1 LNQEL
6 SERLRQVRERVATAA
21 LRVGRDPQEVVIL
34 GVGKR
39 QPAERIAAAV
49 RAGLSHV
56 GENFA
61 QEARDKIPQVAA
73 TLRETGAA
81 APRWHFIGRLQRNK
95 ARYVARLCDCVESV
109 DSIELAQE
117 LDRRASQAGRWLDVL
132 IQVNLSG
139 ETQKGGVAPDQVDRL
154 LDACLRCERNRVT
167 GLMTVPP
174 LSSDPEASRPVF
186 AALRELLTELRL
198 RRGHDTIKEL
208 SMGMSADFETAI
220 EEGATIVR
228 VGTAIFGPREE

>member
-1 LNQEL
+1 LNQEIA
-6 SERLRQVRERVATAA
+6 ERLQRVRERVAAA
-21 LRVGRDPQEVVIL
+21 AQRAGRDPQQVVIL

-49 RAGLSHV
+49 RAGLAHV

-61 QEARDKIPQVAA
+61 QEARDKIPRIEALLEQTA
-73 TLRETGAA
+73 TP

-95 ARYVARLCDCVESV
+95 ARYVARLCDCVESL

-117 LDRRASQAGRWLDVL
+117 LDHRAAQAGRTLDAL

-139 ETQKGGVAPDQVDRL
+139 EPQKGGVAPDRVREL
-154 LDACLRCERNRVT
+154 LDACRRCERVRVT

-174 LSSDPEASRPVF
+174 LADDPGASRPFF
-186 AALRELLTELRL
+186 AALRELLNELRD
-198 RRGHDTIKEL
+198 RQGDETIQEL